1 MAMDVEFIAKC
12 LPAQPDEGVKA
23 FVRKNWHELGGFVT
37 IFKRV
42 AGRNVPSLYGEPQA
56 GYFAECWCSECGET
70 WHTAW
75 GGDKSL
81 IVADG
86 DASMIYPIS
95 PDAAAYGPDLVS
107 RINDGNAGICPMC
120 GEVITFRHSSK
131 FGARQMTRR
140 HFLVFRNILG
150 YTALVS
156 WLAYREIFPDHS
168 QWFEIVPWVANVI
181 DEQGRLLAMPEGQAE
196 ALTAEHDPQSMTVRD
211 LKRQIAEYKDRLEK
225 AADAGAAQQQL
236 LLLATEENGALKQR
250 LEGID
255 EDYQAQLLEVDRE
268 NDQLRA
274 DLEAAKNRPAEISG
288 EDAEKLRA
296 EGAAKAH
303 AEHAEQEQALAEN
316 VRRLKMELQS
326 TADAAGKASAEKD
339 ERIRELERQ
348 LSAAAPGA
356 NADLMKNEV
365 LTVLAEAQAALN
377 KMHGCYLKS
386 QAGAPKLADAI
397 KAQAEKLIASLHS
410 NFGIEYI

>member
-1 MAMDVEFIAKC
+1 M
-12 LPAQPDEGVKA
+12 
-23 FVRKNWHELGGFVT
+23 
-37 IFKRV
+37 
-42 AGRNVPSLYGEPQA
+42 S
-56 GYFAECWCSECGET
+56 
-70 WHTAW
+70 
-75 GGDKSL
+75 
-81 IVADG
+81 
-86 DASMIYPIS
+86 
-95 PDAAAYGPDLVS
+95 
-107 RINDGNAGICPMC
+107 
-120 GEVITFRHSSK
+120 GEVVAVGRSADSIAMEIKVIVRQAHRVVCSAAIEIGERLIEAKKLVPHGEWEEYVSGRCGFKPRTAQAYMQIAASREKAQTFADLEFSK
-131 FGARQMTRR
+131 V
-140 HFLVFRNILG
+140 LL
-150 YTALVS
+150 
-156 WLAYREIFPDHS
+156 
-168 QWFEIVPWVANVI
+168 
-181 DEQGRLLAMPEGQAE
+181 LLAMPEGQAE

-255 EDYQAQLLEVDRE
+255 ADYQAQLLEVDRE

-274 DLEAAKNRPAEISG
+274 ELQRAMDNNGILGERCSQAEIKAQNLRYDLEQAQKRPAEISV

-303 AEHAEQEQALAEN
+303 AEHAEQEAALAEN

-365 LTVLAEAQAALN
+365 LTVLAEVQAALN

-410 NFGIEYI
+410 NFGIEYV

>member
-1 MAMDVEFIAKC
+1 MSGEIMAVGRSADSIAVEIKVIVRQAHRVVCSAAIEIGERLIEAKKLVPHGEWEEYVSVRCGFKPRTAQAYMQIAADREK
-12 LPAQPDEGVKA
+12 AQ
-23 FVRKNWHELGGFVT
+23 T
-37 IFKRV
+37 
-42 AGRNVPSLYGEPQA
+42 
-56 GYFAECWCSECGET
+56 FA
-70 WHTAW
+70 
-75 GGDKSL
+75 
-81 IVADG
+81 
-86 DASMIYPIS
+86 
-95 PDAAAYGPDLVS
+95 DL
-107 RINDGNAGICPMC
+107 
-120 GEVITFRHSSK
+120 EFSK
-131 FGARQMTRR
+131 V
-140 HFLVFRNILG
+140 LL
-150 YTALVS
+150 
-156 WLAYREIFPDHS
+156 
-168 QWFEIVPWVANVI
+168 
-181 DEQGRLLAMPEGQAE
+181 LLAMPEGQAE

-255 EDYQAQLLEVDRE
+255 ADYQAQLLEVDRE

-303 AEHAEQEQALAEN
+303 AEHAEQEQALAED

-326 TADAAGKASAEKD
+326 TADAAGKVSAEKD

-348 LSAAAPGA
+348 LSAAAPGT

-365 LTVLAEAQAALN
+365 LTVLAEVQTALN

-386 QAGAPKLADAI
+386 QTGAPKLAGAI
-397 KAQAEKLIASLHS
+397 KAQAEKLISSLHS
-410 NFGIEYI
+410 NFDIEYV

>member
-1 MAMDVEFIAKC
+1 MSGEIMAVGRSADSIAMEIKVIVRQAHRVVCSAAIEIGERLIEAKKLVPHGEWEEYVSVRCGFKPRTAQAYMQVAADREKAQTFADLEF
-12 LPAQPDEGVKA
+12 
-23 FVRKNWHELGGFVT
+23 
-37 IFKRV
+37 
-42 AGRNVPSLYGEPQA
+42 
-56 GYFAECWCSECGET
+56 
-70 WHTAW
+70 
-75 GGDKSL
+75 
-81 IVADG
+81 
-86 DASMIYPIS
+86 
-95 PDAAAYGPDLVS
+95 
-107 RINDGNAGICPMC
+107 
-120 GEVITFRHSSK
+120 SK
-131 FGARQMTRR
+131 V
-140 HFLVFRNILG
+140 LL
-150 YTALVS
+150 
-156 WLAYREIFPDHS
+156 
-168 QWFEIVPWVANVI
+168 
-181 DEQGRLLAMPEGQAE
+181 LLAMPEGQAE

-225 AADAGAAQQQL
+225 AADAGAAQQQQ

-250 LEGID
+250 LDGID
-255 EDYQAQLLEVDRE
+255 ADYQAQLDTVDRE

-274 DLEAAKNRPAEISG
+274 DLEAAKNRPAEISN

-303 AEHAEQEQALAEN
+303 AEHAEQEQALAED

-348 LSAAAPGA
+348 LSAAAPGT

-365 LTVLAEAQAALN
+365 LTVLAEVQAALN

-386 QAGAPKLADAI
+386 QSGAPKLAGAI

>member
-1 MAMDVEFIAKC
+1 M
-12 LPAQPDEGVKA
+12 
-23 FVRKNWHELGGFVT
+23 N
-37 IFKRV
+37 
-42 AGRNVPSLYGEPQA
+42 GE
-56 GYFAECWCSECGET
+56 
-70 WHTAW
+70 
-75 GGDKSL
+75 
-81 IVADG
+81 IVAVGRSANSIAMEIQVIVRQAHRVVCSAAIEIGERLIEAKKMVPHGEWEDYVSVRCG
-86 DASMIYPIS
+86 FKPRTAQAYMQIAASREK
-95 PDAAAYGPDLVS
+95 AQTFADL
-107 RINDGNAGICPMC
+107 
-120 GEVITFRHSSK
+120 EFSK
-131 FGARQMTRR
+131 V
-140 HFLVFRNILG
+140 LL
-150 YTALVS
+150 
-156 WLAYREIFPDHS
+156 
-168 QWFEIVPWVANVI
+168 
-181 DEQGRLLAMPEGQAE
+181 LLAMPEGQAE

-255 EDYQAQLLEVDRE
+255 ADYKAQLDTVDRE

-288 EDAEKLRA
+288 EDADKLRA

-303 AEHAEQEQALAEN
+303 AEHAEQEQALAED

-348 LSAAAPGA
+348 LSSAAPAA

-365 LTVLAEAQAALN
+365 LTVLAEVQTALN

-397 KAQAEKLIASLHS
+397 KAQAEKLISSLHS
-410 NFGIEYI
+410 NFGIEYV

>member
-1 MAMDVEFIAKC
+1 MSGEIMAVGRSADSIAMEIQVIVRQAHRVVCSAAIEIGERLIEAKKLVPHGEWEDYVSARCGFKPRTAQAYMQVAADREKAQTFADLEF
-12 LPAQPDEGVKA
+12 
-23 FVRKNWHELGGFVT
+23 
-37 IFKRV
+37 
-42 AGRNVPSLYGEPQA
+42 
-56 GYFAECWCSECGET
+56 
-70 WHTAW
+70 
-75 GGDKSL
+75 
-81 IVADG
+81 
-86 DASMIYPIS
+86 
-95 PDAAAYGPDLVS
+95 
-107 RINDGNAGICPMC
+107 
-120 GEVITFRHSSK
+120 SK
-131 FGARQMTRR
+131 V
-140 HFLVFRNILG
+140 LL
-150 YTALVS
+150 
-156 WLAYREIFPDHS
+156 
-168 QWFEIVPWVANVI
+168 
-181 DEQGRLLAMPEGQAE
+181 LLAMPEGQAE

-225 AADAGAAQQQL
+225 AADAGAAQQQQ

-250 LEGID
+250 LDGID
-255 EDYQAQLLEVDRE
+255 ADYKAQLDTVDRE

-274 DLEAAKNRPAEISG
+274 ELEAAKNRPAEISG
-288 EDAEKLRA
+288 EDADKLRA

-303 AEHAEQEQALAEN
+303 AEHAEQEAALAEN

-365 LTVLAEAQAALN
+365 LTVLAEVQAALN